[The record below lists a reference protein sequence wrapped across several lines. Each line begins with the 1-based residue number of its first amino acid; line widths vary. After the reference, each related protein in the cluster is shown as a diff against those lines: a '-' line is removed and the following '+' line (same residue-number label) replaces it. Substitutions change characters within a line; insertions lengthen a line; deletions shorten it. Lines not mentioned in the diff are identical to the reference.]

1 MAEVQTN
8 TQMGELS
15 QRFIEFVM
23 MHAQNAALFLG
34 QIPNPKTGE
43 GEVNLE
49 LAKMFIDQ
57 LGMIQEKTRG
67 NLTNEEATVLRNA
80 LSNLQMAFV
89 EVSQATRGGGA
100 PAAAATVSAR
110 RRQAGTDSGKFCE
123 NFSGDTGR
131 TGIAQEIHEELRR
144 VTPFCHSERSGVEES
159 LTLSRKSKRCLD
171 FARHDSRSSDEP
183 RIAYVPAKSQQS
195 PKEKKN
201 GAKNGIVADPVEA
214 AEEAGLRYVSD
225 DQPGYSRKRNGDGFN
240 YFDTEGKPI
249 RDEQRILAHQSSRHS
264 TGLHGRLDLSVAER
278 SHPGDGTGRATA
290 QTISLSRTLARSA

>member
-34 QIPNPKTGE
+34 QIPHPKTGE

-80 LSNLQMAFV
+80 LANLQIAFV

-100 PAAAATVSAR
+100 PAAEQPSQPAEDKPEPIAESSAKTS
-110 RRQAGTDSGKFCE
+110 AE
-123 NFSGDTGR
+123 
-131 TGIAQEIHEELRR
+131 
-144 VTPFCHSERSGVEES
+144 TPDEPE
-159 LTLSRKSKRCLD
+159 SRKK
-171 FARHDSRSSDEP
+171 FT
-183 RIAYVPAKSQQS
+183 KSY
-195 PKEKKN
+195 
-201 GAKNGIVADPVEA
+201 GA
-214 AEEAGLRYVSD
+214 
-225 DQPGYSRKRNGDGFN
+225 
-240 YFDTEGKPI
+240 
-249 RDEQRILAHQSSRHS
+249 
-264 TGLHGRLDLSVAER
+264 
-278 SHPGDGTGRATA
+278 
-290 QTISLSRTLARSA
+290 